1 MRLTTP
7 GMIIRKRLIW
17 LGVIITLLFFAVVV
31 RVGRLTI
38 VDAEALTARGVAQWT
53 RSGVITAERGAIL
66 DRNGDVLARN
76 ATAYIVS
83 AAPRQVQDVEAL
95 CDLLCPLLGL
105 EREAVEAKLARRDMA
120 TVTLK
125 RQVTRDV
132 VDAIRDL
139 AAEQPQALAGI
150 TFDQDSL
157 RFYPHGTMLS
167 QVLGLTTVDGEGQ
180 SGLEQQYDDFLAGT
194 PGRIISEVDA
204 RGAHPAGREDFLYSR
219 HARRERAPDGGQHHP
234 GVCGQGAA
242 GMPRGQRRAA
252 RDGHR

>member
-157 RFYPHGTMLS
+157 RFYPHGTW
-167 QVLGLTTVDGEGQ
+167 T
-180 SGLEQQYDDFLAGT
+180 
-194 PGRIISEVDA
+194 
-204 RGAHPAGREDFLYSR
+204 RG
-219 HARRERAPDGGQHHP
+219 RAPCRTGRLP
-234 GVCGQGAA
+234 IFP
-242 GMPRGQRRAA
+242 PRPA
-252 RDGHR
+252 RTCA